1 MGQGEDWLLELKDVG
16 KSFPSPGNRTSK
28 VLEHVKLNVGRG
40 ELIAILGP
48 SGCGKSTL
56 LNIIAGFERADQ
68 GEVLLEGEPV
78 LCPSSQRGVV
88 FQNAVLFP
96 WLTVEE
102 NIAFGLRENRIA
114 KEEQKRRIRRYLKLV
129 RLEGYEKYYGDQL
142 SGGMQQ
148 RASIARALA
157 LQPRILLMD
166 EPFSALD
173 AVLRHSMQRLVEEI
187 RRELSQTILL
197 VTHDIE
203 EALLLADR
211 IYVMGPCP
219 RGIIREIEV
228 PGGGEGKLTRELFA
242 MKNDI
247 MELFIENYENDF
259 PN

>member
-1 MGQGEDWLLELKDVG
+1 MVKRAECLLELKNVG
-16 KSFPSPGNRTSK
+16 KRFLSPGSK
-28 VLEHVKLNVGRG
+28 TLQVLEHVDLNVGRG

-56 LNIIAGFERADQ
+56 LNIIAGFEKADQ
-68 GEVLLEGEPV
+68 GEVLLEEKPV
-78 LCPSSQRGVV
+78 QGPSSQRGVV

-102 NIAFGLRENRIA
+102 NIAFGLRENRIP
-114 KEEQKRRIRRYLKLV
+114 KEEREKRIRRYLRLMH
-129 RLEGYEKYYGDQL
+129 LEGYENYYGDQL

-148 RASIARALA
+148 RASMARVLV
-157 LQPRILLMD
+157 LQPQILLMD

-173 AVLRHSMQRLVEEI
+173 VVLRHSMQKLVAEI

-219 RGIIREIEV
+219 RGILQEIEV
-228 PGGGEGKLTRELFA
+228 PRGEELKLSRELFSL
-242 MKNDI
+242 KNYI

-259 PN
+259 PK